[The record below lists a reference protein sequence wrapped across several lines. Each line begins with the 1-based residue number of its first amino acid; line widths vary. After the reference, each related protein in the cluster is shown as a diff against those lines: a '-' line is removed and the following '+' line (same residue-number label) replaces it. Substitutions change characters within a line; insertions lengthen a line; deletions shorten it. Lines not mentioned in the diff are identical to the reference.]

1 MAFSHSTTTPEDDR
15 RMTIRKSK
23 LISILMIVVPAGG
36 LVTAGLI
43 DNALATAIS
52 LGFIASAMLIPWG
65 VCRLIDE

>member
-1 MAFSHSTTTPEDDR
+1 VIYR

-23 LISILMIVVPAGG
+23 LISILMIVVSAGG

-43 DNALATAIS
+43 ASPLATVLTLGLMIGS
-52 LGFIASAMLIPWG
+52 LVFSWG

>member
-1 MAFSHSTTTPEDDR
+1 
-15 RMTIRKSK
+15 MTIRKSK

>member
-1 MAFSHSTTTPEDDR
+1 
-15 RMTIRKSK
+15 MTIRKSK

-65 VCRLIDE
+65 VCILIDE